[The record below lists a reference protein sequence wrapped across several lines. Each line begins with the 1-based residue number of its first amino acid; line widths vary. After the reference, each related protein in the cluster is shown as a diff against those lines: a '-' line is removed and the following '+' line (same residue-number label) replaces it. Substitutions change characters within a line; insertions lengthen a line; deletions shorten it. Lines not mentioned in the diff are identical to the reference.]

1 MLHLTFA
8 PNCRDLLP
16 ALHECVS
23 ELWNDPLVSPLFL
36 VPNHSV
42 GKWLKL
48 RLMERFGA
56 VAGVRTGVIEALL
69 WDELQ
74 PDEDMKLLHKGVLQ
88 QIVCAF
94 FEPAILSSGPY
105 KPLRDY
111 LGDNVDP
118 VKRVQLA
125 GEAARLLLEYEYN
138 RPGVWDYD
146 IGSHGGWRVEGVG
159 STWLDNKSYF
169 SDRINGRD
177 FAFDAVTIHEQWQRD
192 LYIRLFGG
200 DGLVIRYNREALS
213 RCGMRLFTLPQLY
226 GLRHEKRK
234 TLLSKGPPIV
244 LFLLSK
250 ISHFHRNML
259 LELSG
264 QRDIHLFLVNPCAEF
279 WEDVDTASR
288 GRKRHRRKYDSSV
301 DTDPPIARMGHD
313 DYDRTE
319 LDSAYRNFEHRLLE
333 LWGDSGRESIALWC
347 QAAQYDF
354 GYLVPDMV
362 TPLQQ
367 MSRLELLRLTLLS
380 RDDAALGLPVAPDD
394 RTIRIVA
401 ACDPV
406 REVETLRE
414 NLLWTLHEHGDARLD
429 DAVVYLPDPSGYLP
443 AIYSVFGAYGRDDP
457 GYVPF
462 TVLGAGGIRGGGLFA
477 RAVSDLLGLCGGD
490 FTRARVF
497 SFLRNDIVSEARSLS
512 RGEID
517 IWEKWAMRTGVFR
530 GFDARHR
537 IEMGDDVSVASEAH
551 TFVATMAR
559 LLLGPLTFAP
569 VPLGFDLGYDGVEP
583 APYRDYD
590 TSDSEAVER
599 FCRTIEEL
607 AVECRRFKEMFSGVA
622 VPGDLAA
629 QFLALLDR
637 WTAPN
642 SAEDEQNHRNFS
654 GALSDVALQGEIA
667 GRSSLSFDEFRALA
681 EAALSGELPGS
692 AAAWSGCLTFA
703 PLRSGYVLAH
713 RFVFVMGMDSEAF
726 PGTSAYMPMNLLSA
740 RRIIGDPDTV
750 RDNRYAFLELVCSAA
765 EKLVISY
772 VGRDTR
778 ADRIVQP
785 SSVVVELAEVAGVAL
800 PDVTSPMSDSGV
812 VTILPHEGVDPQ
824 RDIPCWDPKVAHLAA
839 LCRNVGVQRH
849 PNAALQVIRAG
860 DASLHQIVNITVGDI
875 ARFLKNPLEYY
886 LYTVLGMQNESADM
900 TLHAVDEPIE
910 SDFGTL
916 SAIKNRIAIDLLQSA
931 CQLDKVSEQMSPTGE
946 VERIARRRYREAY
959 GCGNGPEGQFAA
971 MEFNSLVTWSRH
983 VASDIA
989 CIVDKSQEWRLFV
1002 DTDTGFCGTGTVPG
1016 YAVVLNGGSTVRI
1029 TARIFAL
1036 LASPDPDGS
1045 VVIVRTGRSGTNLR
1059 RSDEIDMWLIAFLFA
1074 IRGRR
1079 NIVTAVIERDNG
1091 MIRTSRW
1098 QGPDGFSVA
1107 KGKGWLTDVIGEMVE
1122 SGVRDHVP
1130 AVWFEVARVGVES
1143 AATIDGNT
1151 IALLADI
1158 EERDC
1163 DQENDYPYYWPGSDA
1178 VWLTRARLPRDI
1190 AVIERTARRLS
1201 PVLNGRFD
1209 G

>member
-23 ELWNDPLVSPLFL
+23 ELWSDPLVSPLFL

-56 VAGVRTGVIEALL
+56 VAGVRTGMIEALL

-74 PDEDMKLLHKGVLQ
+74 PDEDMKFLHKGMLQ

-94 FEPAILSSGPY
+94 LEPVVLSSGPY
-105 KPLRDY
+105 KSLRDY
-111 LGDNVDP
+111 LGENIDP

-125 GEAARLLLEYEYN
+125 GETARLLLEYEYN

-146 IGSHGGWRVEGVG
+146 MGSHGGWRVEGVG
-159 STWLDNKSYF
+159 SRWLKNKAYF
-169 SDRINGRD
+169 SDRINAKD
-177 FAFDAVTIHEQWQRD
+177 FAFDAVTVHEQWQRD
-192 LYIRLFGG
+192 LYIALFSE
-200 DGLVIRYNREALS
+200 DGLVNRYNREAS
-213 RCGMRLFTLPQLY
+213 NRRSMRFLTLPQLY
-226 GLRHEKRK
+226 CLRRENREAP
-234 TLLSKGPPIV
+234 LCEGQPIV

-264 QRDIHLFLVNPCAEF
+264 KRDIHLFLVNPCAEF
-279 WEDVDTASR
+279 WEDVDTAAR
-288 GRKRHRRKYDSSV
+288 GRKRLRRQYDPAI
-301 DTDPPIARMGHD
+301 DADPPIAKMGHD

-319 LDSAYRNFEHRLLE
+319 LGAAYRNFEHRLLE

-354 GYLVPDMV
+354 EYLVPDMA
-362 TPLQQ
+362 TPSQE

-394 RTIRIVA
+394 RSIRIVA

-414 NLLWTLHEHGDARLD
+414 NLLWTLHEHDDARLD
-429 DAVVYLPDPSGYLP
+429 DVVVYVPDPSVYLP

-462 TVLGAGGIRGGGLFA
+462 TVLGAGGISGEGLFA
-477 RAVSDLLGLCGGD
+477 RAVIDLLELCGGD

-497 SFLRNDIVSEARSLS
+497 SLLRNDIVSAARSLS
-512 RGEID
+512 RGDID
-517 IWEKWAMRTGVFR
+517 IWEKWAMRTGAFR
-530 GFDARHR
+530 GLDARHR
-537 IEMGDDVSVASEAH
+537 IEMGDDVSVASDAH
-551 TFVATMAR
+551 TFGVTMAR

-569 VPLGFDLGYDGVEP
+569 APLGFDLGYDGVEP

-590 TSDSEAVER
+590 TSDFDAMEKY
-599 FCRTIEEL
+599 CRTIEEL
-607 AVECRRFKEMFSGVA
+607 ATGCRRFKEMCGVVA
-622 VPGDLAA
+622 PGELAA
-629 QFLALLDR
+629 QFSALLDR
-637 WTAPN
+637 WAAPD
-642 SAEDEQNHRNFS
+642 SAEDEQSRRDFS
-654 GALSDVALQGEIA
+654 GALADVALQGEVV
-667 GRSSLSFDEFRALA
+667 GRASLSFDEFRALA
-681 EAALSGELPGS
+681 RAALPGELPGS

-713 RFVFVMGMDSEAF
+713 RFVFVIGMDSDAF
-726 PGTSAYMPMNLLSA
+726 PGTAAYMPMNLLSA

-765 EKLVISY
+765 QKLVISY

-778 ADRIVQP
+778 VDRIVQP
-785 SSVVVELAEVAGVAL
+785 SSVVIELAEVAGVAL
-800 PDVTSPMSDSGV
+800 PDVGAPERDPAV
-812 VTILPHEGVDPQ
+812 VPILPHENVDPQ
-824 RDIPCWDPKVAHLAA
+824 SDIPCWDPDVARLAVSS
-839 LCRNVGVQRH
+839 RNVGAQRH
-849 PNAALQVIRAG
+849 SQAALQMIQSKTT
-860 DASLHQIVNITVGDI
+860 SLHSTINVTVDDI

-886 LYTVLGMQNESADM
+886 LHSVLGMRNETADM

-910 SDFGTL
+910 SDFSTL
-916 SAIKNRIAIDLLQSA
+916 SAVKNRIATDLLQSA
-931 CQLDKVSEQMSPTGE
+931 CRLSGASEQSLLSDE
-946 VERIARRRYREAY
+946 AEKVARRRYREFYA
-959 GCGNGPEGQFAA
+959 CGNGPEGRFAA
-971 MEFNSLVTWSRH
+971 MEFNSVVTWSRN

-989 CIVDKSQEWRLFV
+989 RIVGKSRKWRLFADV
-1002 DTDTGFCGTGTVPG
+1002 DTGFYGTRTSTG
-1016 YAVVLNGGSTVRI
+1016 YTVVLDGGSTVRI

-1036 LASPDPDGS
+1036 LASPDPDGP
-1045 VVIVRTGRSGTNLR
+1045 VVIVRTGRSGANLR
-1059 RSDEIDMWLIAFLFA
+1059 RSDEIDIWLIAFLFA
-1074 IRGRR
+1074 MRGRR
-1079 NIVTAVIERDNG
+1079 DILAAVIQRDDG
-1091 MIRTSRW
+1091 TTRTSRW
-1098 QGPDGFSVA
+1098 QAPEGFSVA
-1107 KGKGWLTDVIGEMVE
+1107 SGEAWLTGVIREMVE
-1122 SGVRDHVP
+1122 SGVCDHVP
-1130 AVWFEVARVGVES
+1130 AVWFEVAGAGADTAGAVDGRTIES
-1143 AATIDGNT
+1143 
-1151 IALLADI
+1151 LVDI
-1158 EERDC
+1158 EDRDC
-1163 DQENDYPYYWPGSDA
+1163 DQENEFPLYRPGSDA
-1178 VWLTRARLPRDI
+1178 VRLTRARLPRDI

-1201 PVLNGRFD
+1201 PILNGRFD